1 MSLKK
6 KDNISKK
13 KKNNISLFFL
23 YFYLLKKWGVSE
35 KNNFYV
41 ANLLMLL
48 VASTTA
54 LYPIVI
60 DYAFNVISNREE
72 NKIFI
77 IPVLIISITLVKGF
91 AYFYQTLVVGKIVNT
106 VIKNIQVNLFQKL
119 ISLDILS
126 LGTYKG
132 GSLQSRFINDLNILK
147 EAITR
152 VLNNLVRDFFTLV
165 GLLASMVYLDWALT
179 LCVIL
184 IYPIA
189 LKPIILV
196 GKKTRYISSKLQEKI
211 ATASA
216 FLNENFVAI
225 REIKSFNLEQLQNLK
240 SQKSF
245 KDIYDNNINIIKTR
259 AKIEPTLEIV
269 GGLAISC
276 VLVVAG
282 LRILQGNSDIG
293 SFTGFIS
300 ALIIAVQPARALGTL
315 NNVLQEGSATLL
327 RLNDILNKKSE
338 VLESNFPKQFKFSNS
353 LKFKNVYF
361 SYKTKDWVLKKINCE
376 IKPFEKIALVGS
388 NGSGKSTFINLISRF
403 FDPVRGSIYIDGKNL
418 KDIAIKQLRNKIS
431 LVSQDV
437 ILFNSSI
444 LNNIRLSQPKI
455 SEKNVREACM
465 QADAHNFIK
474 RLKNG
479 YNTKV
484 GDRGLNLS
492 GGQRQK
498 IAIARAILKKPKIL
512 LLDEATSALD
522 LKSEIKTNKMLS
534 VLNKNMTIILIA
546 HRLESIAAA
555 DKVFF
560 FKSGKLEAIG
570 KHKELIKKNSSYED
584 YFKRKAIK

>member
-13 KKNNISLFFL
+13 KKNNISMFFL
-23 YFYLLKKWGVSE
+23 YFSLLKKWGVSE
-35 KNNFYV
+35 KRNFYI
-41 ANLLMLL
+41 ANLLMLI

-60 DYAFNVISNREE
+60 DYAFNVISNREK

-77 IPVLIISITLVKGF
+77 IPLLIISITFVKGF
-91 AYFYQTLVVGKIVNT
+91 AYFYQTLFVGKIVNT
-106 VIKNIQVNLFQKL
+106 IIKNIQVNLFQKL

-165 GLLASMVYLDWALT
+165 GLLASMIYLDWALT

-184 IYPIA
+184 IYPVA

-196 GKKTRYISSKLQEKI
+196 GKRTRHISSKLQEKI
-211 ATASA
+211 AVASA

-327 RLNDILNKKSE
+327 RLNDILSKKSE
-338 VLESNFPKQFKFSNS
+338 VVESNLPKKFKFSNS

-522 LKSEIKTNKMLS
+522 LKSEIKTNKMLA
-534 VLNKNMTIILIA
+534 VLNQNMTIILIA

-570 KHKELIKKNSSYED
+570 NHKDLIKKNSFYKD
-584 YFKRKAIK
+584 YFKRKSVK

>member
-13 KKNNISLFFL
+13 KKNNISMFFL
-23 YFYLLKKWGVSE
+23 YFSLLKKWGVSE
-35 KNNFYV
+35 KRNFYI
-41 ANLLMLL
+41 ANLLMLI

-240 SQKSF
+240 SRKSF

-276 VLVVAG
+276 VLVIAG

-403 FDPVRGSIYIDGKNL
+403 FDPIRGSIYIDGRNL

-437 ILFNSSI
+437 ILFDSSI

-455 SEKNVREACM
+455 SEKNVREACI